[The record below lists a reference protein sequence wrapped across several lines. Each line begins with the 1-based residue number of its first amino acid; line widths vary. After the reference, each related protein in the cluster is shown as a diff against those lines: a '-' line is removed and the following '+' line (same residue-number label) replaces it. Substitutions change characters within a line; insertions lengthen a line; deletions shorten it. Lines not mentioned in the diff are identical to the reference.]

1 MSPPAA
7 PTGGAT
13 GTALRGEPVDF
24 TDPLESEHAY
34 RIALAWRELRR
45 GASAAALRDHFFGTG
60 DDALDP
66 GQMDTL
72 DLLIQRPEWRMSEL
86 AEALRVDPSTA
97 TRAVQRLVID
107 GLAER
112 RPSGADGRVVMVV
125 ASAEGRRRH
134 EDVALR
140 RVTAMGRLLAVFD
153 ADERARLADLMM
165 RFVHSLDDL
174 VDELVVEQ
182 SADDD
187 AAAST
192 AGA

>member
-1 MSPPAA
+1 MSSTTAPPD
-7 PTGGAT
+7 GAT
-13 GTALRGEPVDF
+13 GTAPSRAPVDF
-24 TDPLESEHAY
+24 TDPLESEHAF

-45 GASAAALRDHFFGTG
+45 GASAAALRDPFFGTG

-97 TRAVQRLVID
+97 TRAVQRLVND

-112 RPSGADGRVVMVV
+112 QPSGADGRVVMVV

-134 EDVALR
+134 EDVAMR
-140 RVTAMGRLLAVFD
+140 RVHAMGRLLAVFD
-153 ADERARLADLMM
+153 ATERADLADLMM

-174 VDELVVEQ
+174 VAELVVERA
-182 SADDD
+182 ADEQ
-187 AAAST
+187 AAAT
-192 AGA
+192 AES